1 MFWTRP
7 VDLEP
12 FINTPGGAE
21 DDMISTDKD
30 DSRCVCV
37 CVCVCVTGGVELGA
51 LTP

>member
-37 CVCVCVTGGVELGA
+37 TGGVELGA